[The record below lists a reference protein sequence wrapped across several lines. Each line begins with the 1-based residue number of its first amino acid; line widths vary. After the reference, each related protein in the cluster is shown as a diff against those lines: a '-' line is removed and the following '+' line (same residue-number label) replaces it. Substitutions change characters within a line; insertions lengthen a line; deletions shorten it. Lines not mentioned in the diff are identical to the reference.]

1 MKDLKLEKKNLQ
13 DQANNVRIILKQ
25 AKAAESELR
34 ERIGKPFRPVIHSIE
49 RVLKKH
55 KIEKP
60 YYHGG
65 KYNGKAMNRL
75 MTNSDEIMEDIAR
88 VILELLENGRCNDAE
103 VTLITEGYAVIL
115 HIFDAIFSYARLP
128 SCTVTEELVADLRIF
143 VQEGLRLWRGLD
155 LSITPK
161 VHAIEDHLCDQ
172 MLLFKGI
179 GDLGEDFVEQSHQDG
194 IKDHRRLKNPA
205 SHIIS
210 AEWQSK
216 WEHVRKHPKVLR
228 VQRQV
233 QQHANRGQTIAIIRD
248 ERKRVLQETK
258 RTIRDQ
264 SLITATTT
272 AAQNGGVFIR
282 SGRKRNIEEVR
293 ADIENAE
300 NLLMLQNN
308 VN

>member
-1 MKDLKLEKKNLQ
+1 MNQERQCCELLANYLCSLTKLS
-13 DQANNVRIILKQ
+13 ARWVSFTRPSHRI
-25 AKAAESELR
+25 ES
-34 ERIGKPFRPVIHSIE
+34 
-49 RVLKKH
+49 
-55 KIEKP
+55 
-60 YYHGG
+60 
-65 KYNGKAMNRL
+65 
-75 MTNSDEIMEDIAR
+75 TNSDCVDCLSDLMGLEYNSMYLPFMQECQL
-88 VILELLENGRCNDAE
+88 LELPENGRCNDAE

-233 QQHANRGQTIAIIRD
+233 QQHANKGT
-248 ERKRVLQETK
+248 
-258 RTIRDQ
+258 
-264 SLITATTT
+264 
-272 AAQNGGVFIR
+272 NYCYYP
-282 SGRKRNIEEVR
+282 
-293 ADIENAE
+293 
-300 NLLMLQNN
+300 
-308 VN
+308 